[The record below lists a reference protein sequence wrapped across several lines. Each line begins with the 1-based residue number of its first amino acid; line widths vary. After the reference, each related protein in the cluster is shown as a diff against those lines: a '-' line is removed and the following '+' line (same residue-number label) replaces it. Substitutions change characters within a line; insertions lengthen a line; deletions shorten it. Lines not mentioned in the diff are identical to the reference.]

1 MANKLLHTKQKKSE
15 VSNHFYASNTGND
28 TDINIVS
35 MASKGNYLT
44 AKAGGQWYSVKL
56 QPPQEVDNGNFIDLT
71 VTGDAVFQKGKVL
84 FQKGWTSLG
93 DVYLRGSQK
102 LYFET
107 GSSADTY
114 IVAGADTLEFHIGGD
129 NIMTLNETDTGF
141 WLELQNNADLVIS
154 GGDKLRLD
162 GAEDGNT
169 YIIGE
174 RSLGD
179 TLEMFVGGNAVIAL
193 TSSNLSIAGTTS
205 LTSTT
210 ADQFKIKY
218 DASNYALMNVS
229 ATGDLEIE
237 TIGAG
242 TTDSDITL
250 NADGDILMDAAGGDI
265 TITSA
270 DLSIAA
276 TKKLA
281 FDGGGD
287 TYITESSADVLDIK
301 VGDDI
306 IFRITESGADGNTID
321 IDNACIGFT
330 QLEPTYNAF
339 NTEVDFRHSNKQLVT
354 FGSGNITNL
363 TLFFPLVSGNFTLLL
378 KQDAGGSRTI
388 TNYKAMEFDESAADG
403 EAAVKFAGGSNPT
416 LTTDAN
422 HVDIIS
428 FYWDADNE
436 IAYGVATLD
445 FQF

>member
-44 AKAGGQWYSVKL
+44 AKAGGQWHSVKL

-154 GGDKLRLD
+154 GGDKLWLD

-276 TKKLA
+276 TKKLY
-281 FDGGGD
+281 FDGGTE
-287 TYITESSADVLDIK
+287 TYIYEASADVARHVVGNDILLQLSEK
-301 VGDDI
+301 GDD
-306 IFRITESGADGNTID
+306 GNEVSFGSSC
-321 IDNACIGFT
+321 AGFT
-330 QLEPTYNAF
+330 QIEPTYNAS
-339 NTEVDFRHSNKQLVT
+339 NTVVDFRHSNKQFVT
-354 FGSGNITNL
+354 FGAGNITNL
-363 TLFFPLVSGNFTLLL
+363 ASYFPLVSGNFVLLL
-378 KQDAGGSRTI
+378 KQDGTGSRTV
-388 TNYKAMEFDESAADG
+388 TNWKVFEFDESSADG
-403 EAAVKFAGGSNPT
+403 SAAVVWAGGSAPT

-422 HVDIIS
+422 HVDILS